1 VNNSSFGQIFKMKKS
16 LYIIG
21 LCFAFYSCGSNSEES
36 EGVVDQDSAALT
48 EELILPELQV
58 EIIQQGEGDK
68 PNPGDM
74 VKVHYTGMLKST
86 GEKFD
91 SSVDRGEPIEFQLG
105 SGRVI
110 PGWEQG
116 IAQLNKGT
124 KARLIIPAHLGYGDR
139 EVGAIPANSDLV
151 FEVELV
157 DFSPA
162 PKPWNI
168 EGAEIVETNTGLK
181 YAVLTKGK
189 GKKAE
194 AGKTVQVHYSGYF
207 AENGFQ
213 FDSSVSRGEPLEFPL
228 GQGKVIPGWDEGIS
242 YLTVGS
248 KAQLMIPYHLA
259 YGEQGYPGAIPP
271 KADLI
276 FDVEL
281 VGVK

>member
-1 VNNSSFGQIFKMKKS
+1 MNNSSFGQIFKMNRS

-21 LCFAFYSCGSNSEES
+21 LCFALYSCGSNSEES
-36 EGVVDQDSAALT
+36 EGVVDQDSAT
-48 EELILPELQV
+48 VSEELILPELQV

-124 KARLIIPAHLGYGDR
+124 KAKLIIPAHLGYGDR

-151 FEVELV
+151 F
-157 DFSPA
+157 DQ
-162 PKPWNI
+162 PW
-168 EGAEIVETNTGLK
+168 
-181 YAVLTKGK
+181 
-189 GKKAE
+189 
-194 AGKTVQVHYSGYF
+194 
-207 AENGFQ
+207 
-213 FDSSVSRGEPLEFPL
+213 
-228 GQGKVIPGWDEGIS
+228 
-242 YLTVGS
+242 
-248 KAQLMIPYHLA
+248 
-259 YGEQGYPGAIPP
+259 
-271 KADLI
+271 
-276 FDVEL
+276 
-281 VGVK
+281 